1 MRQRFGGRHVTNG
14 AGGKPWQKEH
24 YSAALLARSTF
35 GWHHPNQIRWHQR
48 QGSLLRPAC
57 RNLPLTALAP
67 LLLPH
72 PTPCSRQEP
81 GDLLHPHPGGGAERC
96 RPARRLWKAG
106 RQSQMAPPDVT
117 RLPQGRQL
125 GAAGGARKVEPVM
138 PGHPLLIPALLVR
151 RSSPPPPLATSGRQ
165 WTPRHECLGGRSIS
179 RTRHD
184 VHAWCVAGL
193 CWCSTQ
199 KPKKPGP
206 SVPKLKSWVSPL
218 CSYLHP
224 RCSMHCALHLHD
236 VPPHLF
242 PSQLSPDPVLRLFR

>member
-1 MRQRFGGRHVTNG
+1 MAEGTLFSCPSGSQHFRLAPPQPDPL
-14 AGGKPWQKEH
+14 A
-24 YSAALLARSTF
+24 SAP
-35 GWHHPNQIRWHQR
+35 G
-48 QGSLLRPAC
+48 
-57 RNLPLTALAP
+57 LPLASCMQKPSSHCPGSPPCAPPPPPPGGTNRVAP

-206 SVPKLKSWVSPL
+206 SVPKLKIWVSPL